1 MDRRDYTDRVLSSLR
16 RVTEKERE
24 AIRSELDGH
33 IEDHME
39 ALRELGYDE
48 ELAEERAIAAMGEP
62 DEVGRELNKQYPFRW
77 LVAKWGAIL
86 LAVCIAFDIYVSDYY
101 HTDPAAEDAMVSDD
115 VVSVTEQ
122 NGNWVFAPESPT
134 AGLIFYPGGK
144 VENTAYAPL
153 LHDLAEDG
161 ILCVLVKMPCNLAVL
176 DRNAADSIPERFSE
190 VTDWYI
196 GGHSLGG
203 AMAASYAAKHT
214 DELDGLVLLAAYST
228 ADLTDSGLRV
238 YSTYGSEDGVLN
250 REKYEADRTN
260 LPQDTTE
267 TVIDGGCHAGFGSY
281 GAQKGDGT
289 PTISAEEQQQQTAD
303 EPAAWMNLQ

>member
-1 MDRRDYTDRVLSSLR
+1 MKNQKKKSFFR
-16 RVTEKERE
+16 RVF
-24 AIRSELDGH
+24 LC
-33 IEDHME
+33 
-39 ALRELGYDE
+39 L
-48 ELAEERAIAAMGEP
+48 LA
-62 DEVGRELNKQYPFRW
+62 V
-77 LVAKWGAIL
+77 L
-86 LAVCIAFDIYVSDYY
+86 LAVCIAFGVYVNDYY
-101 HTDPAAEDAMVSDD
+101 HAD
-115 VVSVTEQ
+115 
-122 NGNWVFAPESPT
+122 PT

-176 DRNAADSIPERFSE
+176 DMNAADSIPERFSE

-238 YSTYGSEDGVLN
+238 YAAYGSEDGVLN
-250 REKYEADRTN
+250 REKYEADRIN

-281 GAQKGDGT
+281 GA
-289 PTISAEEQQQQTAD
+289 
-303 EPAAWMNLQ
+303 